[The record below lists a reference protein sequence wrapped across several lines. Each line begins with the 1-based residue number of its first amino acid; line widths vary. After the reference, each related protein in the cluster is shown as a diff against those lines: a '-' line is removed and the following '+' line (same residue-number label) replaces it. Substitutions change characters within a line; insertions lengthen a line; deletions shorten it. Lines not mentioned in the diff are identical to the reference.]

1 MADDKGNVFNF
12 ERLTMS
18 DDNYQVDGSDA
29 PNGPAK
35 FIINV
40 CTTLVHTK
48 GNCNGKT
55 LRCSNF
61 MIVCLLSG
69 VVGEIV

>member
-1 MADDKGNVFNF
+1 
-12 ERLTMS
+12 MS
-18 DDNYQVDGSDA
+18 DDNYEIDGSDA

-40 CTTLVHTK
+40 CTSLVHTK

-55 LRCSNF
+55 LNSCNF
-61 MIVCLLSG
+61 MIICLFAG
-69 VVGEIV
+69 VVCEIV